1 MSNATAYDFS
11 FTSID
16 GDEMSM
22 DQFKGKAVLV
32 VNTASRCGYT
42 PQYEGLQALH
52 NARSDDGVVVLG
64 VPSND
69 FGSQELGS
77 EEKIKEFC
85 EVQFGINFPM
95 TERQTVK
102 GSDAHPFYQWAAA
115 QFGDEAIPKWNFH
128 KIVVAADGTVS
139 AAFPSSIAPDDEAL
153 TKALD
158 EAVSR

>member
-1 MSNATAYDFS
+1 MTAPTAYDFS

-16 GDEMSM
+16 GDPMSM
-22 DQFKGKAVLV
+22 SDFKGKAVLV

-52 NARSDDGVVVLG
+52 SARSDDGVVVLG

-85 EVQFGINFPM
+85 DVQFGINFPM

-102 GSDAHPFYQWAAA
+102 GGDAHPFYQWAAA
-115 QFGDEAIPKWNFH
+115 QFGNEAVPKWNFH
-128 KIVVAADGTVS
+128 KLVVAADGTIT
-139 AAFPSSIAPDDEAL
+139 AAFPSSTKPDDADL

-158 EAVSR
+158 DALSR